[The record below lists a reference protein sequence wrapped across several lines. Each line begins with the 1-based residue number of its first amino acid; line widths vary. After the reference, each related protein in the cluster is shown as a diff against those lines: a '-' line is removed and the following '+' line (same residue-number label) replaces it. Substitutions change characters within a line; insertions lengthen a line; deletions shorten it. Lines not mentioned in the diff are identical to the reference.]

1 MDYRAATSR
10 RQKVMMHALA
20 FIAFIAPSFI
30 GYAAYA
36 AEPLGRLFYTPAQR
50 AELDALRSKKNV
62 APPTPEPAQ
71 PAAIP
76 DVVKYDG
83 IVRRSDGRTTVWINN
98 RAVDDG
104 KPAGELP
111 LSSRVRPDHRI
122 RLTLPEAGK
131 EIELR
136 VGQSV
141 DVVSGSIVEPY
152 ARTAPNAEA
161 VKPAAS
167 PGASSAKKDVQR
179 PARPDSDEENGER
192 TRR

>member
-1 MDYRAATSR
+1 
-10 RQKVMMHALA
+10 MMRALA
-20 FIAFIAPSFI
+20 FLAFIAPSFI
-30 GYAAYA
+30 GYAVYA

-50 AELDALRSKKNV
+50 AELDGLRSKKYV
-62 APPTPEPAQ
+62 APPTPEPEQ

-111 LSSRVRPDHRI
+111 LSSRVRADHRI